1 VSLVFP
7 AAILYQWQLVVLPS
21 CARSSTPNIPPPH
34 QQLAFAG
41 TKKVAL
47 SPSFILSATIT
58 PWSPI
63 PDPDQVLSIGS
74 SVGRQPRTDLAD
86 RGPGPFKHYGRPR
99 CHCTSCPTRVNCSSA
114 ISVVIG
120 PLAPYVC
127 IAWGVGDKKV
137 ALVSGLAGRQPVT
150 IRDIGAAV
158 TGLLESTHTYLEQSE
173 EQLWWPVIGKLGRS
187 PRGVSFSSRYFTYNL
202 SASVQHGP
210 EQYNRLED
218 GSYTNCPE
226 TAQAGARYPSG

>member
-1 VSLVFP
+1 LHIAQPVGTLSEFSSRLSYVSLVFP

-137 ALVSGLAGRQPVT
+137 ALVSGPRWTPASHYPGHRCCRYWASGIYTHIL
-150 IRDIGAAV
+150 GA
-158 TGLLESTHTYLEQSE
+158 
-173 EQLWWPVIGKLGRS
+173 I
-187 PRGVSFSSRYFTYNL
+187 
-202 SASVQHGP
+202 
-210 EQYNRLED
+210 
-218 GSYTNCPE
+218 
-226 TAQAGARYPSG
+226 